1 MSNNMPAFTSPHST
15 LHRALHEAIAQTAIA
30 LHIQGIPYE
39 YHRDTIQ
46 DVVSEV
52 MRIEREQR
60 GSNV

>member
-1 MSNNMPAFTSPHST
+1 MPAFTSPHSP

-46 DVVSEV
+46 DVVNEV
-52 MRIEREQR
+52 ARQAKETTQKDKP
-60 GSNV
+60 